1 MFSKRIENRVVDKRL
16 ANVVN
21 DESNV
26 VGKVLAIF
34 GQSEGLIEAVRHD
47 AAKGIHL
54 HYPLTPRKF
63 FE

>member
-1 MFSKRIENRVVDKRL
+1 MFSKRMENRVVDKRL

-26 VGKVLAIF
+26 VGKILAIF

-54 HYPLTPRKF
+54 HHP
-63 FE
+63 